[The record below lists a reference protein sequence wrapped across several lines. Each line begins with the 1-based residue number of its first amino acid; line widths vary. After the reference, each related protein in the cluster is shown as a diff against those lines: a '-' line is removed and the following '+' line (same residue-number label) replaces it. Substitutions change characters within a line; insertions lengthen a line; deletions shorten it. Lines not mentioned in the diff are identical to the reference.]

1 MTFYLSGA
9 GAYGIFLLYRMF
21 SDTECSKTDRASWMV
36 IAIASLFWVIVIP
49 ISILEIQSKAQAK
62 AKLDTIAKP
71 LNFGTEV
78 RHIKTIQQ
86 VAEKPSE
93 NNSPQLNPGNS

>member
-9 GAYGIFLLYRMF
+9 GVYGIFLLYRMF
-21 SDTECSKTDRASWMV
+21 SDSECSKTDRASWMV

-49 ISILEIQSKAQAK
+49 ISILEIQSKAKAK
-62 AKLDTIAKP
+62 AKLDSIAKP
-71 LNFGTEV
+71 LNFGAEA

-86 VAEKPSE
+86 VAEEPKE

>member
-9 GAYGIFLLYRMF
+9 GAYGIFLLYRMLTD
-21 SDTECSKTDRASWMV
+21 SECSKTDRASWMV
-36 IAIASLFWVIVIP
+36 IAIASLFWIIVIP
-49 ISILEIQSKAQAK
+49 ISILELQSKAKAQ

-78 RHIKTIQQ
+78 RHIKTILQ
-86 VAEKPSE
+86 VTEKPKE
-93 NNSPQLNPGNS
+93 NNAPQLNSGNS